1 MVSRPVA
8 VPAGPG
14 ARSTRRGRPVAA
26 AARAALADI
35 DSDHAA
41 EALLA
46 AIVVRLAEDI
56 DDATE
61 VRDRVA
67 ASRELREVLR
77 ELDTAVVPPAGPAQV
92 PGGGG
97 IVDDD
102 DPFDIGT
109 VPPTVGDS
117 PAS

>member
-1 MVSRPVA
+1 MAARPVA

>member
-1 MVSRPVA
+1 MASRPVA

-56 DDATE
+56 DAATE